1 MLCVGHNF
9 FIFYFLFDIVVLSPY
24 IHVRGVSFFSSI
36 NVFYNISVIIFF
48 LECHSGGGQQML
60 SVMGLTLCWDLFHKA
75 IDRKSVV

>member
-36 NVFYNISVIIFF
+36 NVFYNIFVIIFF
-48 LECHSGGGQQML
+48 FRMS
-60 SVMGLTLCWDLFHKA
+60 
-75 IDRKSVV
+75 